1 MIPTAF
7 QIKSIYFIMAF
18 KALYILDYAHL
29 FNYFS
34 YHASTFSTHSGLLS
48 TPLIHNLPSGLHTCS
63 VWNSVPL
70 GLDLYV

>member
-48 TPLIHNLPSGLHTCS
+48 TPLIHNLPSGILFP
-63 VWNSVPL
+63 WA
-70 GLDLYV
+70 